1 MALTHK
7 FNEALVMAVEL
18 HDGQTRKNT
27 QIPYVS
33 HLLGVCAIVLDC
45 GGDEDEAI
53 AALLHDAVEDQGGA
67 PTLARIRANFGDH
80 VAEIVDGLSDAYG
93 EPKAPWKDRKDA
105 YLAGLGDHGESALLV
120 SAADKL
126 YNARTI
132 LKDYRETGEAVWARF
147 NGGRDGT
154 LWYYR
159 TLLDALDGKGPAPLV
174 SELRLVVEEIEALAG
189 ECSIASP

>member
-1 MALTHK
+1 LALTHK
-7 FNEALVMAVEL
+7 FNEALSMAVEL
-18 HDGQTRKNT
+18 HDGQTRKGT
-27 QIPYVS
+27 QVPYVS

-67 PTLARIRANFGDH
+67 PTLARIRLSFGDH

-93 EPKAPWKDRKDA
+93 QRDEPKAPWRERKDA
-105 YLAGLGDHGESALLV
+105 YLAGLPHHSKSALLV

-126 YNARTI
+126 YNARSI
-132 LKDYRETGEAVWARF
+132 LRDFRELGEDVWPRF

-159 TLLDALDGKGPAPLV
+159 TLLEALEVDGPATLV
-174 SELRLVVEEIEALAG
+174 REFRRVVEEIEALAAG
-189 ECSIASP
+189 A